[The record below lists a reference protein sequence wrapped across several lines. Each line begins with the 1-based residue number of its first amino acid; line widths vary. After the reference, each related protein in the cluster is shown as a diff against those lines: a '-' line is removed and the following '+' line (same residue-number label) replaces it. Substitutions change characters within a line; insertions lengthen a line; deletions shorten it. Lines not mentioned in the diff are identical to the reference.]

1 MFIPDPPH
9 DEDPREHFDPEEE
22 WLPDPYELDDP
33 KHPTFY
39 ERMADYADLLR
50 KREREDR

>member
-1 MFIPDPPH
+1 MSIFTPDPPR
-9 DEDPREHFDPEEE
+9 DEDVWDEDE
-22 WLPDPYELDDP
+22 DCGYELADP

-50 KREREDR
+50 KHEREDR